1 MNWIFEGRVMNKCRA
16 HSIVSARGEGKGFTL
31 IELLVVVALIA
42 LLAALLV
49 PSFNGVQEH
58 TRNITCQKN
67 LRELAILLNKGA
79 NGNGVLPRANSWFS
93 FIIDHNVGE
102 LLVCPDDN
110 KEVDLEEHEDM
121 SDLYIVQ
128 NCTLYSNVQD
138 VIDMG
143 RSLEDSQIL
152 VNPPGIAGDHG
163 WNPPDPIGSQTL
175 ICIDDDAAIMVTYGG
190 STIIESVD
198 PPGDGTKCGS
208 EHWICVDDG
217 RPNWRSELTAVLQSV
232 RNTNKSAMQT
242 ADPRVVMR
250 LTGRQYANIIE
261 APYTVGTQ
269 RASYGMS
276 TAVDSGSPRS
286 GQLLLVEYKT
296 SVVRLKGNFTDIDES
311 LRPRHF
317 DRANYVST
325 DGSVS
330 SMTVEEL
337 EQELNSSQ
345 NMGIW
350 GP

>member
-1 MNWIFEGRVMNKCRA
+1 MSDCRTHFIA
-16 HSIVSARGEGKGFTL
+16 SARGGGKGFTL
-31 IELLVVVALIA
+31 VELLVVIALIA
-42 LLAALLV
+42 LLAVLLI
-49 PSFNGVQEH
+49 PSFHGVQEH

-67 LRELAILLNKGA
+67 LRELATLLNKGT
-79 NGNGVLPRANSWFS
+79 NGDGVLPQANSWFS
-93 FIIDHNVGE
+93 YAIDHNVGE

-110 KEVDLEEHEDM
+110 QEADLEEYDDM

-128 NCTLYSNVQD
+128 NCTLYSNLQD

-143 RSLEDSQIL
+143 RSLEDRQIL

-163 WNPPDPIGSQTL
+163 WNPPDPSGSQAL
-175 ICIDDDAAIMVTYGG
+175 ICIDDDAAIMVTYGD
-190 STIIESVD
+190 STIIESID
-198 PPGDGTKCGS
+198 PPGDGGLCGS
-208 EHWICVDDG
+208 EHWICLDDG

-242 ADPRVVMR
+242 ADPRVIMR

-261 APYTVGTQ
+261 PPYTVGSQ

-276 TAVDSGSPRS
+276 TAVDNKSPRP
-286 GQLLLVEYKT
+286 GQLMLVEYET
-296 SVVRLKGNFTDIDES
+296 SVVRLNGNFTDIDES
-311 LRPRHF
+311 LRPRHYG
-317 DRANYVST
+317 RANFVSA

-330 SMTVEEL
+330 SMTAEEL
-337 EQELNSSQ
+337 EQELHSSQ